1 MEHTIKLFLK
11 LGSEKN
17 ILDLFENRTI
27 YMNTIEYFRKVED
40 EELRGDKYEGVSKV
54 INSLPGTFKI
64 PGIDREFNYVKV
76 HLKESYKEVLGNIYS
91 LYAISSKGFPNPLDF
106 KFDERNLRFGTHGVM
121 IKDLPLFFNK
131 IENELK
137 KNNLKFNHGFVDYY
151 DKEEV
156 SREITLFEKPLEFEH
171 QKEFRFYVENDK
183 IKPIKIQIGS
193 MKDYAEILKIEDILE
208 LKLEV
213 KSLFQKAL

>member
-1 MEHTIKLFLK
+1 MQYTIKLFLK
-11 LGSEKN
+11 LGSEEN
-17 ILDLFENRTI
+17 ILDLFENGTI

-40 EELRGDKYEGVSKV
+40 EELRGDKYEGVSKA

>member
-1 MEHTIKLFLK
+1 MQYTIKLFLK
-11 LGSEKN
+11 LGSEEN
-17 ILDLFENRTI
+17 ILDLFENGTI

-137 KNNLKFNHGFVDYY
+137 KNNLKFSHGFVDYY

-183 IKPIKIQIGS
+183 IEPIKIQIGS
-193 MKDYAEILKIEDILE
+193 MKDYAEVFKIEEILE

-213 KSLFQKAL
+213 KSSFQKSL